1 MCFANKS
8 RNSVNIL
15 LAIFAFVLLKFYD
28 QLIKTVQTIVA
39 FLYHIFET
47 QQYKVIHK
55 NLFIKFKQL

>member
-28 QLIKTVQTIVA
+28 QLIKTVQTIA
-39 FLYHIFET
+39 LPYHIFET

-55 NLFIKFKQL
+55 NLFIKI